1 MASSKAPVAT
11 VLIKSITPRRKI
23 SRARDT
29 RSCGFGV
36 LPKFFY
42 RVIRRSRPCAVS
54 RLPICHVRHSPLF
67 IETPMG
73 DWLCLRHHPRRNA
86 LVGNFLDRPGLE
98 IAASE
103 DEHAQ

>member
-1 MASSKAPVAT
+1 VA
-11 VLIKSITPRRKI
+11 
-23 SRARDT
+23 
-29 RSCGFGV
+29 
-36 LPKFFY
+36 
-42 RVIRRSRPCAVS
+42 

-67 IETPMG
+67 IETPIG

-86 LVGNFLDRPGLE
+86 LVGDFLDRPGLE